1 MEVMLFVNDAF
12 QGQKTK
18 KLKTTQVRAYVVGFD
33 KLDSVELVQGDTILA
48 GQYDFPSDE
57 SYSGCVD
64 FMFGWGKKHVRTSW
78 DIQVD
83 IIDGVLLDVSPRLR
97 GIDMVDP
104 LDTPENAGDSLPRFT
119 RSEHGACF
127 RIVTDGNSN
136 AVTDSSQGF
145 VLDIEGNERT
155 KVKLQFRACWGDIV
169 ENRTLIFSIDDLRHR
184 STSEY
189 VHGFVS
195 PAVAI
200 GRFCARGEVICKIE
214 RDFQLSSFQAVY
226 LRAYQQNGD
235 CVFSSPISFVE

>member
-97 GIDMVDP
+97 G
-104 LDTPENAGDSLPRFT
+104 N
-119 RSEHGACF
+119 
-127 RIVTDGNSN
+127 
-136 AVTDSSQGF
+136 
-145 VLDIEGNERT
+145 
-155 KVKLQFRACWGDIV
+155 
-169 ENRTLIFSIDDLRHR
+169 
-184 STSEY
+184 
-189 VHGFVS
+189 
-195 PAVAI
+195 
-200 GRFCARGEVICKIE
+200 
-214 RDFQLSSFQAVY
+214 
-226 LRAYQQNGD
+226 
-235 CVFSSPISFVE
+235 